1 MKRFAIC
8 FGIIFLSACST
19 TNKYTEYNSVFLK
32 VYNLCGQDTSF
43 VIPQGISKLRICDK
57 NVTVDRVDHTL
68 YLTGPV
74 NELLVQVPEVQVHLT
89 SHDLLIDDK
98 PWDLKTPYFLGSFSF
113 L

>member
-1 MKRFAIC
+1 MKKIVIC
-8 FGIIFLSACST
+8 FGVTFLFACST
-19 TNKYTEYNSVFLK
+19 TNKYTEDKSVVLK

-98 PWDLKTPYFLGSFSF
+98 P
-113 L
+113 

>member
-8 FGIIFLSACST
+8 FGIIFLYACST
-19 TNKYTEYNSVFLK
+19 TNKYTEDNSVVLK

>member
-19 TNKYTEYNSVFLK
+19 TNKYTEDNSVVLK
-32 VYNLCGQDTSF
+32 VYNLCAQDTSYI
-43 VIPQGISKLRICDK
+43 IPQGITKLKICDR
-57 NVTVDRVDHTL
+57 NVTVDRMGGSL

-74 NELLVQVPEVQVHLT
+74 NELLVQVPEIRIHLT

-98 PWDLKTPYFLGSFSF
+98 P
-113 L
+113 